1 MTEPLK
7 GHSLFLLL
15 RCRFSL
21 VKHSVMYSPQIN
33 SVCKAGFMG
42 GCNSEYRKCLLSA
55 LTAVHIRLV
64 SFRKN
69 ALSYGQDK
77 QNCLLYNDCLYYN
90 VSGCPWRI
98 VSLYYRIVYS
108 DWQWP
113 MFHSPSMN
121 FLWNTPC
128 LPHSPQP
135 KIERLIA

>member
-42 GCNSEYRKCLLSA
+42 GCNSEYKKCLLSA

-64 SFRKN
+64 SFRKKCTIFFFSKTN
-69 ALSYGQDK
+69 QP
-77 QNCLLYNDCLYYN
+77 N
-90 VSGCPWRI
+90 VDNS
-98 VSLYYRIVYS
+98 
-108 DWQWP
+108 
-113 MFHSPSMN
+113 
-121 FLWNTPC
+121 
-128 LPHSPQP
+128 
-135 KIERLIA
+135 